1 VQIFEKFVATL
12 VLPII
17 VMGCSHVP
25 SSEGTRQAE
34 TPYTWHDGS
43 KQGLYGIGKDWSIEI
58 LPGEY
63 GEITEL
69 LRFPH
74 PTGGELIPVGAVY
87 EWVKD
92 DGLGKFEH
100 QTVRVEYVETPP
112 TYATVSETFIAFRED
127 QYWLTPP
134 LYDAN
139 GNIARPIN
147 VRQRRPITKTR
158 ERRVIKTPW
167 RIEERM
173 VPVVPREG
181 YKLIEVSPATARE
194 LPHVSERYVTQ
205 QGEILP
211 WRFPIRNPK
220 GDIVHTFQDYGKL
233 VAFINSLKLD

>member
-1 VQIFEKFVATL
+1 VQIFEKLVATL

-43 KQGLYGIGKDWSIEI
+43 KRGLYGIGEGWSIEI

-92 DGLGKFEH
+92 DGLGTFKH
-100 QTVRVEYVETPP
+100 QTVRVEFVETPA
-112 TYATVSETFIAFRED
+112 TFVTVSEAFIAFRED

-139 GNIARPIN
+139 GNVTLPIV
-147 VRQRRPITKTR
+147 VRQRLPITKTR
-158 ERRVIKTPW
+158 EISVQKTPW
-167 RIEERM
+167 RIEERI

-181 YKLIEVSPATARE
+181 YKLIEVSPATVRE
-194 LPHVSERYVTQ
+194 LPHVSERYETR
-205 QGEILP
+205 QGEVIP

-220 GDIVHTFQDYGKL
+220 GEITHTFKDYGKL
-233 VAFINSLKLD
+233 VAFTNSLKSE

>member
-1 VQIFEKFVATL
+1 VQIFEKLVATL

-43 KQGLYGIGKDWSIEI
+43 KRGLYGIGEGWSIEI

-92 DGLGKFEH
+92 DGLGTFKH
-100 QTVRVEYVETPP
+100 QTVRVEFVETPA
-112 TYATVSETFIAFRED
+112 TFVTVSETFIAFRED

-139 GNIARPIN
+139 GNVTLPIV
-147 VRQRRPITKTR
+147 VRQRLPITKTR
-158 ERRVIKTPW
+158 EISVQKTPW
-167 RIEERM
+167 RIEERI

-181 YKLIEVSPATARE
+181 YKLIEVSPATVRE
-194 LPHVSERYVTQ
+194 LPHVSERYETR
-205 QGEILP
+205 QGEVIP

-220 GDIVHTFQDYGKL
+220 GEITHTFKDYGKL
-233 VAFINSLKLD
+233 VAFTNSLKSE